1 MHRFYYVIGS
11 MNWDQVSYDKYG
23 FLSLS
28 NVLLSFITCNH
39 LYQTIVFHNSC
50 RQCRIRNPIEH
61 ASYLTNTVYP
71 AAKGKN
77 ALYRFFINCD
87 NHEWSSIDQ
96 IVTMHYSNVSEG
108 IYSSDWRICFQWIKK
123 VYFFLKLYYSSHERT
138 NFKGVWFIHD
148 YIYVSVW

>member
-61 ASYLTNTVYP
+61 ASYLTNISSRE
-71 AAKGKN
+71 GEN

-96 IVTMHYSNVSEG
+96 ILTMHYSNVSEG

-138 NFKGVWFIHD
+138 DFKRVWFIHD